1 MQLAQMQQQ
10 QQQQQQQQAGSS
22 QQQQQQQ
29 QQQQPAA
36 TQQQQQDR
44 LGGVAVD
51 ISNSFRNND
60 PVYAGLEPSP
70 STNSTGTG
78 KVRMLLIL
86 TSLVPSCFA
95 HLSCKD

>member
-10 QQQQQQQQAGSS
+10 QQQQAGSS
-22 QQQQQQQ
+22 QQQQQ

-78 KVRMLLIL
+78 KVHMLLIL

-95 HLSCKD
+95 HLSCQD

>member
-10 QQQQQQQQAGSS
+10 QQQQAGSS
-22 QQQQQQQ
+22 QQQ

-86 TSLVPSCFA
+86 TSLVPSCFS
-95 HLSCKD
+95 HLSCQD